1 MNRQST
7 IIFATLIVAFIIFI
21 TVRGDLPSWL
31 ALFTQKGT
39 KVTSTV
45 GTAPAASSGGG
56 ILGTIGGLISGGL
69 ASLIP
74 GGVGTAISAGGK
86 AIAGIVGG

>member
-21 TVRGDLPSWL
+21 TIRGDLPAWL

-39 KVTSTV
+39 KTDTTV
-45 GTAPAASSGGG
+45 VATPAPASSGGG
-56 ILGTIGGLISGGL
+56 FLSGLL
-69 ASLIP
+69 DTALKVAPLLI
-74 GGVGTAISAGGK
+74 
-86 AIAGIVGG
+86 